1 MKTQDKHMG
10 RLPNKIVRNDLNM
23 LKKHQLKLKTGNIV
37 TQNVEVLAT
46 RS

>member
-10 RLPNKIVRNDLNM
+10 QIPNKIVRNDLNM
-23 LKKHQLKLKTGNIV
+23 LKKHQFKIENRDYILCN
-37 TQNVEVLAT
+37 EVLAT